1 MSFRIPLLRF
11 WPVILSRNL
20 GEIQESTTRW
30 AWPRRWLHVPATG
43 GSTSKLKL
51 VRTRPVRKSIEC
63 GTQGCVCSCHRLGD
77 PISSSVDVC
86 LDFSIF
92 ALPGYRHHQTRFRF
106 KSNFFNCKLQ
116 TPPNKVARILTSLSH
131 DGAVGGF
138 WTEATYS
145 HGIHG
150 IMSTRS
156 TG

>member
-1 MSFRIPLLRF
+1 VELKGVSAAATV
-11 WPVILSRNL
+11 WVILFHLQSM
-20 GEIQESTTRW
+20 S
-30 AWPRRWLHVPATG
+30 AWISQFSHCLATG
-43 GSTSKLKL
+43 I
-51 VRTRPVRKSIEC
+51 TRPYSDLNRNV
-63 GTQGCVCSCHRLGD
+63 
-77 PISSSVDVC
+77 
-86 LDFSIF
+86 
-92 ALPGYRHHQTRFRF
+92 
-106 KSNFFNCKLQ
+106 FFNFKLQ